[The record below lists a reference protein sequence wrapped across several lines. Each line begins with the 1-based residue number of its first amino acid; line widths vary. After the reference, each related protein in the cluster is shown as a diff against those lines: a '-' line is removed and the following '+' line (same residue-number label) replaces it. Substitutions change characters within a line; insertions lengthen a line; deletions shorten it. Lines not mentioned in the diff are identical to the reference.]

1 MDTESQT
8 ATKQLT
14 YKVRYPILWRLI
26 IFFIALCSTIIV
38 LICAVFVFVNTQ
50 IGRNY
55 IADKIEQTTD
65 GHIRIQGLSGFSPSD
80 LTIAQIQFNN
90 DAVGVWAEVKEVQ
103 LKWSPL
109 ALLSNEI
116 SIRSL
121 VAKEIDFYNL
131 PPKPEKT
138 DNNITQTEH
147 RFADLPYQ
155 VNIQHL
161 QIDHFFISEQIAK
174 RNISISVD
182 GKVKIRNLS
191 KIMNIDTL
199 KETFMAHPKLR
210 LLAVKQPA
218 DFQFGGKISGSVE
231 NKDGKEYNAPFLPLH
246 FSIMLPEYPKPN
258 SNNELKIYLGL
269 GEEI

>member
-121 VAKEIDFYNL
+121 VAKEIDFTIYHQSL
-131 PPKPEKT
+131 KKQI
-138 DNNITQTEH
+138 ITLLKQ
-147 RFADLPYQ
+147 
-155 VNIQHL
+155 
-161 QIDHFFISEQIAK
+161 
-174 RNISISVD
+174 
-182 GKVKIRNLS
+182 
-191 KIMNIDTL
+191 NIDL
-199 KETFMAHPKLR
+199 LIYPIKLIFNIF
-210 LLAVKQPA
+210 K
-218 DFQFGGKISGSVE
+218 
-231 NKDGKEYNAPFLPLH
+231 
-246 FSIMLPEYPKPN
+246 
-258 SNNELKIYLGL
+258 
-269 GEEI
+269 